1 MLVEL
6 NITNFAIIDHLSLRL
21 AAGFNALTGETGAG
35 KSIIIDAMG
44 AMLGE
49 KVGTEFVRHGT
60 NQARVEGTFDL
71 TLDLED
77 ERFTRLL
84 QLLTENELLDDDAV
98 DGLDNRYRKLQ
109 LTLTRELNISG
120 RSICRVN
127 GSPVKQDILR
137 QVGDALVDIHGQTAH
152 ISILRVAEH
161 LELLDQYAGL
171 GKQRQKFA
179 TMVSN
184 LRNIRKEITTLQ
196 QDERE
201 LARRVDLFKY
211 QVEEIEAANLQL
223 GEEEELQKERV
234 LLNSAEKIGSI
245 ASSAYTILYQGFEAA
260 GGDEISGYGGG
271 GKRGNRGAPTG
282 GKAVRDSLSE
292 IQSLLTELERYEPE
306 MAKQREVVEEALY
319 KLEDVAYAVRDFRD
333 RIEADPGRL
342 EEVEERLELIRTLKR
357 KYGNTIQE
365 IIEFGRNAAA
375 ELNKIEHSEERLLEL
390 QAQETKSLAKMG
402 VLAGEISGRRQA
414 VAQQLSQEVEK
425 ALADLHL
432 MKARFLVNVTQ
443 TEDTEG
449 VPLKVPAGVG
459 GVGAAETKR
468 FSFDAK
474 GIDRVE
480 FFLSLNPGEP
490 PKPIQK
496 VASGGETS
504 RVMLALKSIL
514 AAADAVPTLIFDE
527 VDVGVGGRSGQA
539 VGEKLWQLSNQ
550 AHHQVICISHLP
562 QTAAFGDAHFYIRK
576 QVNDADRTTTTVRRL
591 TEKERIDELAV
602 MMGGVPLTD
611 TKRRSAEELLDEIEN
626 WKQAAQAQER
636 GDYVLIK

>member
-21 AAGFNALTGETGAG
+21 SSGFNALTGETGAG

-49 KVGTEFVRHGT
+49 KIGVEFVRHGT
-60 NQARVEGTFDL
+60 NQARVEGVFDL

-84 QLLTENELLDDDAV
+84 QLLSENELLDEDAPT
-98 DGLDNRYRKLQ
+98 DNPENRYRKLP

-120 RSICRVN
+120 RSVCRIN
-127 GSPVKQDILR
+127 GSPVKQDVLR

-152 ISILRVAEH
+152 ISILKVAEH

-179 TMVSN
+179 AMVNN
-184 LRNIRKEITTLQ
+184 LRSIRKEITSLQ

-201 LARRVDLFKY
+201 LARRLDLYKY

-223 GEEEELQKERV
+223 GEEEELQKERT
-234 LLNSAEKIGSI
+234 LLSSAEKIGSI

-260 GGDEISGYGGG
+260 GGDELGGYSG
-271 GKRGNRGAPTG
+271 GKRGGRGVAVG

-292 IQSLLTELERYEPE
+292 VQSLLTDLERYEPE
-306 MAKQREVVEEALY
+306 MAKQREAVEEALY

-342 EEVEERLELIRTLKR
+342 EEVEERIELIRTLKR

-365 IIEFGRNAAA
+365 IIEFGRNAAS

-390 QAQETKSLAKMG
+390 QNQETKLLAKMG
-402 VLAGEISGRRQA
+402 VLAAEISARRQT
-414 VAQQLSQEVEK
+414 VAAQLSQEVEK

-443 TEDTEG
+443 TEDESG
-449 VPLKVPAGVG
+449 VPVKIPANSDGT
-459 GVGAAETKR
+459 AETKR
-468 FSFDAK
+468 YGFDVR

-480 FFLSLNPGEP
+480 FYLSLNPGEP

-539 VGEKLWQLSNQ
+539 VGEKLWQLSNE

-562 QTAAFGDAHFYIRK
+562 QTAAFGDAHYYIRK
-576 QVNDADRTTTTVRRL
+576 QISDDERTTTTVRRL
-591 TEKERIDELAV
+591 TDKERIDELAV

-611 TKRRSAEELLDEIEN
+611 TKRRSAEELVEEIEN
-626 WKQAAQAQER
+626 WKHAAQAQER